1 MAGFDLG
8 EALRREIEGQGALP
22 AAAQPEVLVQTAVRP
37 QAAPQSDDE
46 QMDAAIQKLG
56 GEFEI
61 QLKGGG
67 LLRVTESPRPSLDAV
82 EVDHATFKAIG
93 RVALQ
98 MNGRVLRVMTREQ
111 AEKYYKDEANGHW
124 VTPQLFVEFGRDL
137 DEAKPTGAAMEVL
150 GAPTDPP
157 GPPQVDP
164 RWASLG
170 AAQITRSRP
179 VKVDGRVIGALNETP
194 SGNAY
199 MGSADVVRLPEQKPD
214 QPWTAGSFV
223 VFDESVFKDYIVGP
237 QAVVVLRTHIPG
249 TFSGKHILLTHAGH
263 MQAYAGA
270 VRIFG
275 RRKIV
280 VPATEAHFVI
290 QREAA

>member
-98 MNGRVLRVMTREQ
+98 MNGRVLSIPARQEIDIRINEQ
-111 AEKYYKDEANGHW
+111 SI
-124 VTPQLFVEFGRDL
+124 VE
-137 DEAKPTGAAMEVL
+137 
-150 GAPTDPP
+150 
-157 GPPQVDP
+157 
-164 RWASLG
+164 WY
-170 AAQITRSRP
+170 SR
-179 VKVDGRVIGALNETP
+179 
-194 SGNAY
+194 
-199 MGSADVVRLPEQKPD
+199 
-214 QPWTAGSFV
+214 
-223 VFDESVFKDYIVGP
+223 
-237 QAVVVLRTHIPG
+237 
-249 TFSGKHILLTHAGH
+249 
-263 MQAYAGA
+263 
-270 VRIFG
+270 
-275 RRKIV
+275 
-280 VPATEAHFVI
+280 
-290 QREAA
+290 